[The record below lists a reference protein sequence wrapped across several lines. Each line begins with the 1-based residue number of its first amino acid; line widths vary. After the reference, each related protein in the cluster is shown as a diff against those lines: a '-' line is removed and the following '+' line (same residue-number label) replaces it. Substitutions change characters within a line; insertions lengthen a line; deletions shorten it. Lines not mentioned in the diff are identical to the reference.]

1 MTPIF
6 IAITVAV
13 FLGIAGGLLTDIGP
27 WYRSLRKPRLN
38 PPDWLFGPAW
48 TLILGLAAWAAVTA
62 WDAAR
67 SPDDQL
73 RVVLL
78 FGTNAVLHFLWSP
91 LFFKLRR
98 PDLALVEVV
107 FLWASLITLVFGLFP
122 ISRLAALL
130 VLPYLLWVSFAMWL
144 NWQIVRLNP
153 RQ

>member
-38 PPDWLFGPAW
+38 AADWVLGPAW

-153 RQ
+153 RP